1 MSKEATLHYFWS
13 SFGWATYEAN
23 SVPTGDNAPKFP
35 YITYTVATDS
45 IERTVALTA
54 DLWYRGTSW
63 AVVNDLAKRISEA
76 ISGGGKI
83 ISCDGGCMWIN
94 RESPFAQNMSDPN
107 DDLIKR
113 KHINISVEFMTA
125 D

>member
-1 MSKEATLHYFWS
+1 MTKEAALHYFWS
-13 SFGWATYEAN
+13 SFRWAAYEAN

-35 YITYTVATDS
+35 YITYTAATDS

-94 RESPFAQNMSDPN
+94 RESPYAQNMSDPN
-107 DDLIKR
+107 DNLIKR

>member
-1 MSKEATLHYFWS
+1 MTKEAALHYFWS
-13 SFGWATYEAN
+13 SFDWAAYEAT
-23 SVPTGDNAPKFP
+23 SVPTGDNAPKCP

-83 ISCDGGCMWIN
+83 ISCDGGWMWIN

-107 DDLIKR
+107 DELIKR

>member
-1 MSKEATLHYFWS
+1 MTKEAALHYFWS
-13 SFGWATYEAN
+13 SFGWAAYEAN

-83 ISCDGGCMWIN
+83 ISCDGGCMWIS

-107 DDLIKR
+107 DNLIKR

>member
-1 MSKEATLHYFWS
+1 MTKEAALHYFWS
-13 SFGWATYEAN
+13 SFGWAAYEAT

-83 ISCDGGCMWIN
+83 ISCDGGCMWIK

>member
-1 MSKEATLHYFWS
+1 MTKEAALHYFWS
-13 SFGWATYEAN
+13 SFDWATYEAT

-35 YITYTVATDS
+35 YLTYSVATDS
-45 IERTVALTA
+45 IGQSVALTA

-63 AVVNDLAKRISEA
+63 AIVNDLCQRISDA
-76 ISGGGKI
+76 IGSGGKI
-83 ISCDGGCMWIN
+83 ISCDGGCAWIN
-94 RESPFAQNMSDPN
+94 RGSPFAQNMSDPN

>member
-1 MSKEATLHYFWS
+1 MTKEAALNYFWS
-13 SFGWATYEAN
+13 SFGWKAYEAN

-63 AVVNDLAKRISEA
+63 VKLNEVTQKISEA

-107 DDLIKR
+107 DELIKR

>member
-1 MSKEATLHYFWS
+1 MTKEAALHYFWS
-13 SFGWATYEAN
+13 SFGWAAYEAN

-83 ISCDGGCMWIN
+83 ISCDCGCMWIN
-94 RESPFAQNMSDPN
+94 RESPYAQNMSDPN
-107 DDLIKR
+107 DNLIKR

>member
-1 MSKEATLHYFWS
+1 MTKEAALHYFWS

-23 SVPTGDNAPKFP
+23 SVPTGDNAPKYP

-63 AVVNDLAKRISEA
+63 AKVNEVTQKISEA

-107 DDLIKR
+107 DNLIKR

>member
-1 MSKEATLHYFWS
+1 MTKEAALHYFWS
-13 SFGWATYEAN
+13 SFGWAAYEAN

-83 ISCDGGCMWIN
+83 ISRDGGCMWIN
-94 RESPFAQNMSDPN
+94 RESPYAQNMSDPN
-107 DDLIKR
+107 DNLIKR

>member
-1 MSKEATLHYFWS
+1 MTKEAALHYFWS
-13 SFGWATYEAN
+13 SFDWATYEAT
-23 SVPTGDNAPKFP
+23 SVPTGDDAPKFP

-94 RESPFAQNMSDPN
+94 RESPYAQNMSDPN
-107 DDLIKR
+107 DNLIKR

>member
-1 MSKEATLHYFWS
+1 MTKEAALHYFWS
-13 SFGWATYEAN
+13 SFGWAAYEAN

-83 ISCDGGCMWIN
+83 ISCDGGCIWLH

>member
-1 MSKEATLHYFWS
+1 MTKEAALYHFWS
-13 SFGWATYEAN
+13 SFGWAAYEAN
-23 SVPTGDNAPKFP
+23 SVPTGGNAPKFP

-83 ISCDGGCMWIN
+83 ISCDGGCIWLN

>member
-1 MSKEATLHYFWS
+1 MTKEAALHYFWS
-13 SFGWATYEAN
+13 SFDWAAYEAT
-23 SVPTGDNAPKFP
+23 SVPTGDDAPKFP

-94 RESPFAQNMSDPN
+94 RESPVAQNMSDPN
-107 DDLIKR
+107 DNLIKR

>member
-1 MSKEATLHYFWS
+1 MTKEAALHYFWS
-13 SFGWATYEAN
+13 SFGWAAYEAT
-23 SVPTGDNAPKFP
+23 SVPTGDDAPKFP

-63 AVVNDLAKRISEA
+63 AKVNEVTQKISEA
-76 ISGGGKI
+76 ISSGGKI
-83 ISCDGGCMWIN
+83 ISCDGGSIWLN

-107 DDLIKR
+107 DNLIKR

>member
-1 MSKEATLHYFWS
+1 MTKEATLHYFWS
-13 SFGWATYEAN
+13 SFGWAAYEAN

-94 RESPFAQNMSDPN
+94 RESPYAQNMSDAN
-107 DDLIKR
+107 DNLIKR

>member
-1 MSKEATLHYFWS
+1 MTKEAALHYFWS
-13 SFGWATYEAN
+13 SFGLKAYEAN
-23 SVPTGDNAPKFP
+23 SVPTGDDAPKFP
-35 YITYTVATDS
+35 YITYTAATDS
-45 IERTVALTA
+45 IDRTVALTA

-63 AVVNDLAKRISEA
+63 AKVNEVMQKISEA

-83 ISCDGGCMWIN
+83 ISCDGGSMWIN

>member
-1 MSKEATLHYFWS
+1 MTKEAALHYFWS
-13 SFGWATYEAN
+13 SFGWNAYEAN

-45 IERTVALTA
+45 IERTVALTS
-54 DLWYRGTSW
+54 DLWHRGTSW
-63 AVVNDLAKRISEA
+63 EVVNDLAKRVSEA

-83 ISCDGGCMWIN
+83 ISCEGGCVWIN
-94 RESPFAQNMSDPN
+94 RGTPFAQNMDDP
-107 DDLIKR
+107 DDNLIKR

>member
-1 MSKEATLHYFWS
+1 MTKEAALHCFWS
-13 SFGWATYEAN
+13 SFGWTAYEAN
-23 SVPTGDNAPKFP
+23 SVPTGKDAPKFP
-35 YITYTVATDS
+35 YITYTAATDS
-45 IERTVALTA
+45 FERTLALTA

-63 AVVNDLAKRISEA
+63 AQVNDVTKRISEA

-83 ISCDGGCMWIN
+83 ISCDGGCAWIN
-94 RESPFAQNMSDPN
+94 RGSPFAQNMSDPN

-113 KHINISVEFMTA
+113 KHINISVEFMTE

>member
-1 MSKEATLHYFWS
+1 MTKEAALHYFWS
-13 SFGWATYEAN
+13 SFDWATYEAT

-35 YITYTVATDS
+35 YLTYSVATDS
-45 IERTVALTA
+45 IGQSVALTA

-63 AVVNDLAKRISEA
+63 AIANDLCQRISDA
-76 ISGGGKI
+76 IGSGGKI
-83 ISCDGGCMWIN
+83 ISCDGGCIWLN
-94 RESPFAQNMSDPN
+94 RGSPFAQNMSDPN

-113 KHINISVEFMTA
+113 KHINISAEFMTA